1 MYPQIRIHLSLLS
14 LGIFGLAILAL
25 FLGVYQFNESI
36 LSIINKAITNRT
48 AINDSDYYVLF
59 DLRLPRIIMSILVGS
74 GLAVAG
80 TCLQGIFKNPLA
92 SPDLIGITSG
102 KYFICCNYNCF
113 GRIYQ
118 RFCSRNYSLLIA

>member
-14 LGIFGLAILAL
+14 LSIFGLAILAL

-59 DLRLPRIIMSILVGS
+59 DLRLPRIIMSILVGA

-102 KYFICCNYNCF
+102 SILFRCIYSYRVCKY
-113 GRIYQ
+113 
-118 RFCSRNYSLLIA
+118 SPV